1 MNEVKNMKLLG
12 KSLLVTG
19 SSRGIGRAIALAFA
33 NDGADIA
40 VNYLEQKEEA
50 KEVADRIRKMGRHVL
65 TFQVD
70 VRDFDKVTNM
80 VEQTIKE
87 FGKIDILINNAGIV
101 RDKTLRKMK
110 KEEWDV
116 VIDTDLSGVFTCI
129 RAVINHMEERKNGKI
144 INISSVIGET
154 GNFGQANY
162 AAAKAGVIGLTKS
175 VAKEVAW
182 KGITVNAV
190 APGFTETGMLKTIP
204 ENIKEQILKQ
214 IPMGRFA
221 TPEDIAKVVAFL
233 ASDDAN
239 YITGQVI
246 NVNGGYYM

>member
-1 MNEVKNMKLLG
+1 MKLKG
-12 KSLLVTG
+12 RAALVTG
-19 SSRGIGRAIALAFA
+19 GSRGIGKAIALALA
-33 NDGADIA
+33 SEGVDVAI
-40 VNYLEQKEEA
+40 NYLEQNEGAGKVVDE
-50 KEVADRIRKMGRHVL
+50 IRRMGRCAL
-65 TFQVD
+65 AFQVD
-70 VRDFDKVTNM
+70 VRDFDKVNDM
-80 VEQTIKE
+80 VEQTIEE
-87 FGKIDILINNAGIV
+87 FGKIDILVNNAGIV

-116 VIDTDLSGVFTCI
+116 VIDTDLSGVFNCI
-129 RAVINHMEERKNGKI
+129 RAVINHMEEHKNGKI

-162 AAAKAGVIGLTKS
+162 AAAKTGVIGLTKS
-175 VAKEVAW
+175 VAKEVAR

-190 APGFTETGMLKTIP
+190 APGFTETGMLEAIP
-204 ENIKEQILKQ
+204 EGIKEQILKQ

-221 TPEDIAKVVAFL
+221 MPEDIAKVVVFL
-233 ASDDAN
+233 ASDDAS

>member
-1 MNEVKNMKLLG
+1 MKLRG
-12 KSLLVTG
+12 RVALVTG
-19 SSRGIGRAIALAFA
+19 GSRGIGKAISLALARE
-33 NDGADIA
+33 GAD
-40 VNYLEQKEEA
+40 VVVDHLEQKEEA
-50 KEVADRIRKMGRHVL
+50 NEVVEEIRRMRRRAL
-65 TFQVD
+65 AFQTD
-70 VRDFDKVTNM
+70 VRDFDKVVNM
-80 VEQTIKE
+80 VEQTIEE
-87 FGKIDILINNAGIV
+87 FGKIDILVNNAGIV

-110 KEEWDV
+110 KEEWEII
-116 VIDTDLSGVFTCI
+116 IDTNLSGVFNCI
-129 RAVINHMEERKNGKI
+129 KAVITYMEERKNGKI

-175 VAKEVAW
+175 VAKEVAR

-204 ENIKEQILKQ
+204 ESVKEQILKQ

-221 TPEDIAKVVAFL
+221 TPEDIAKVVVFL
-233 ASDDAN
+233 TSDDAN

>member
-1 MNEVKNMKLLG
+1 MKL
-12 KSLLVTG
+12 KERAALVTG
-19 SSRGIGRAIALAFA
+19 GSRGIGKAIALALA
-33 NDGADIA
+33 SEGADVVI
-40 VNYLEQKEEA
+40 NYLDQNEEA
-50 KEVADRIRKMGRHVL
+50 SKVVDEIRRMGRRVL
-65 TFQVD
+65 AFQVD
-70 VRDFDKVTNM
+70 VRDFDKVSDM
-80 VEQTIKE
+80 VEQTIEE
-87 FGKIDILINNAGIV
+87 FGKIDILVNNAGIV

-116 VIDTDLSGVFTCI
+116 VIDTDLSGVFNCI
-129 RAVINHMEERKNGKI
+129 RAVINHMEEHKKGKI

-175 VAKEVAW
+175 VAKEVAR

-190 APGFTETGMLKTIP
+190 APGFTETGMLEAIP
-204 ENIKEQILKQ
+204 ESIKEQILKQ

-221 TPEDIAKVVAFL
+221 TPEDIAKMVVFL
-233 ASDDAN
+233 ASDDAS

>member
-1 MNEVKNMKLLG
+1 MKLQG
-12 KSLLVTG
+12 RVALVTG
-19 SSRGIGRAIALAFA
+19 GSRGIGKAIALALA
-33 NDGADIA
+33 SEGADI
-40 VNYLEQKEEA
+40 VINYLEQNEESR
-50 KEVADRIRKMGRHVL
+50 KVVDEVRRIGRRAL
-65 TFQVD
+65 AFQID
-70 VRDFDKVTNM
+70 VRDFNKVTDM
-80 VEQTIKE
+80 VEQTIEE
-87 FGKIDILINNAGIV
+87 FGKIGILVNNAGIV

-110 KEEWDV
+110 KEEWDA
-116 VIDTDLSGVFTCI
+116 VIDTDLSGVFNCI
-129 RAVINHMEERKNGKI
+129 RAVMNHMEEHKNGKI

-175 VAKEVAW
+175 VAKEVAR

-190 APGFTETGMLKTIP
+190 APGFTETGMLEAIP
-204 ENIKEQILKQ
+204 ESIKEQILKQ

-221 TPEDIAKVVAFL
+221 MPEDIAKIVVFL
-233 ASDDAN
+233 ASDDAD

>member
-1 MNEVKNMKLLG
+1 MKLRG
-12 KSLLVTG
+12 RVALVTG
-19 SSRGIGRAIALAFA
+19 GSRGIGKAISLALARE
-33 NDGADIA
+33 GAD
-40 VNYLEQKEEA
+40 VVVDHLEQKEEA
-50 KEVADRIRKMGRHVL
+50 NGVVEEIRRMGRHAL
-65 TFQVD
+65 AFQTD
-70 VRDFDKVTNM
+70 VRDFDKVVNM
-80 VEQTIKE
+80 VEQILEE
-87 FGKIDILINNAGIV
+87 FGKIDILVNNAGIV

-110 KEEWDV
+110 KEEWDI
-116 VIDTDLSGVFTCI
+116 VIDTDLNGVFNGI
-129 RAVINHMEERKNGKI
+129 KAVITHMEERKTGKI

-175 VAKEVAW
+175 VAKEVAR

-204 ENIKEQILKQ
+204 ESVKDQILKQ

-221 TPEDIAKVVAFL
+221 IPEDIAKVVVFL

-246 NVNGGYYM
+246 NVNGGYYL

>member
-1 MNEVKNMKLLG
+1 MKLQG
-12 KSLLVTG
+12 RIALVTG
-19 SSRGIGRAIALAFA
+19 GSRGIGKATSLALASE
-33 NDGADIA
+33 GADVVI
-40 VNYLEQKEEA
+40 NYLDQKEEA
-50 KEVADRIRKMGRHVL
+50 NEVIEEIRSVGRGAL
-65 TFQVD
+65 AFQTD
-70 VRDFDKVTNM
+70 VRDFDKVVNM
-80 VEQTIKE
+80 VEQTMEE
-87 FGKIDILINNAGIV
+87 FGKIDILVNNAGIV
-101 RDKTLRKMK
+101 RDKTFRNMK
-110 KEEWDV
+110 KEEWDI
-116 VIDTDLSGVFTCI
+116 VIDTDLNGVFNCI
-129 RAVINHMEERKNGKI
+129 KAVITHMEERENGKI
-144 INISSVIGET
+144 INISSVIGEI

-175 VAKEVAW
+175 VAKEVAR

-190 APGFTETGMLKTIP
+190 APGFTETSMLETIP

-221 TPEDIAKVVAFL
+221 TPEDIAKIVVFL

>member
-1 MNEVKNMKLLG
+1 MKLKG
-12 KSLLVTG
+12 RVALVTG
-19 SSRGIGRAIALAFA
+19 GSRGIGKAISLALAEE
-33 NDGADIA
+33 GADVVIDHI
-40 VNYLEQKEEA
+40 EQKEEA
-50 KEVADRIRKMGRHVL
+50 DEVVEEIRRMGRYAFA
-65 TFQVD
+65 FQTD
-70 VRDFDKVTNM
+70 VKDFDKVTDM
-80 VEQTIKE
+80 VEQITDEI
-87 FGKIDILINNAGIV
+87 GKIDILVNNAGIV

-110 KEEWDV
+110 KKEWDV
-116 VIDTDLSGVFTCI
+116 VIDTDLNGVFNCI
-129 RAVINHMEERKNGKI
+129 KAVITHMEERKNGKI

-175 VAKEVAW
+175 VAKEVAR

-190 APGFTETGMLKTIP
+190 APGFTETDMLKTIP
-204 ENIKEQILKQ
+204 ESVKEQLLKQ

-221 TPEDIAKVVAFL
+221 TPEDIAKIVVFL
-233 ASDDAN
+233 ASEDAK

>member
-1 MNEVKNMKLLG
+1 M
-12 KSLLVTG
+12 LVTG
-19 SSRGIGRAIALAFA
+19 SSRGIGRAIALSFA
-33 NDGADIA
+33 NEGADIA
-40 VNYLEQKEEA
+40 INYLEQKEEA
-50 KEVADRIRKMGRHVL
+50 KDVAERIRKMGRHVL
-65 TFQVD
+65 AFQVD
-70 VRDFDKVTNM
+70 VREFDKVSDM
-80 VEQTIKE
+80 LEQTIKE

>member
-1 MNEVKNMKLLG
+1 VKLRG
-12 KSLLVTG
+12 RVALVTG
-19 SSRGIGRAIALAFA
+19 GSRGIGKAISLALARE
-33 NDGADIA
+33 GAD
-40 VNYLEQKEEA
+40 VVVDHLEQKEEA
-50 KEVADRIRKMGRHVL
+50 NEVVEEIRRMRRRAL
-65 TFQVD
+65 AFQTD
-70 VRDFDKVTNM
+70 VRDFDKVVNM
-80 VEQTIKE
+80 VEQTIEE
-87 FGKIDILINNAGIV
+87 FGKIDILVNNAGIV

-110 KEEWDV
+110 KEEWEII
-116 VIDTDLSGVFTCI
+116 IDTNLSGVFNCI
-129 RAVINHMEERKNGKI
+129 KAVITYMEERKNGKI

-175 VAKEVAW
+175 VAKEVAR

-204 ENIKEQILKQ
+204 ESVKEQILKQ

-221 TPEDIAKVVAFL
+221 TPEDIAKVVVFL
-233 ASDDAN
+233 TSDDAN

>member
-1 MNEVKNMKLLG
+1 MK
-12 KSLLVTG
+12 VVEEI
-19 SSRGIGRAIALAFA
+19 RRMRRRALAF
-33 NDGADIA
+33 
-40 VNYLEQKEEA
+40 Q
-50 KEVADRIRKMGRHVL
+50 
-65 TFQVD
+65 TD
-70 VRDFDKVTNM
+70 VRDFDKVVNM
-80 VEQTIKE
+80 VEQTIEE
-87 FGKIDILINNAGIV
+87 FGKIDILVNNAGIV

-110 KEEWDV
+110 KEEWEII
-116 VIDTDLSGVFTCI
+116 IDTNLSGVFNCI
-129 RAVINHMEERKNGKI
+129 KAVITYMEERKNGKI

-175 VAKEVAW
+175 VAKEVAR

-204 ENIKEQILKQ
+204 ESVKEQILKQ

-221 TPEDIAKVVAFL
+221 TPEDIAKVVVFL
-233 ASDDAN
+233 TSDDAN

>member
-1 MNEVKNMKLLG
+1 MKL
-12 KSLLVTG
+12 KERAALVTG
-19 SSRGIGRAIALAFA
+19 GSRGIGKAIALALA
-33 NDGADIA
+33 SEGADVVI
-40 VNYLEQKEEA
+40 NYLDQNEEA
-50 KEVADRIRKMGRHVL
+50 SKVVDEIRRMDRRVL
-65 TFQVD
+65 AFQVD
-70 VRDFDKVTNM
+70 VRDFDKVSDM
-80 VEQTIKE
+80 VEQTIEK
-87 FGKIDILINNAGIV
+87 FGKIDILVNNAGIV

-116 VIDTDLSGVFTCI
+116 VIDTDLSGVFNCI
-129 RAVINHMEERKNGKI
+129 RAVINRMEEHKNGKI

-175 VAKEVAW
+175 VAKEVAR

-190 APGFTETGMLKTIP
+190 APGFTETGMLEAIP
-204 ENIKEQILKQ
+204 ESIKEQILKQ

-221 TPEDIAKVVAFL
+221 MPEDIAKMVVFL
-233 ASDDAN
+233 ASDDAS

>member
-1 MNEVKNMKLLG
+1 MKLNG
-12 KSLLVTG
+12 RVALVTG
-19 SSRGIGRAIALAFA
+19 GSRGIGKAISLALARE
-33 NDGADIA
+33 GADVVI
-40 VNYLEQKEEA
+40 NYIEQKEEA
-50 KEVADRIRKMGRHVL
+50 NEVVDEIRRVGGGAL
-65 TFQVD
+65 AFQTD
-70 VRDFDKVTNM
+70 VRDFDKVNSM
-80 VEQTIKE
+80 VEQIIEE
-87 FGKIDILINNAGIV
+87 FGKIDILVNNAGIV

-110 KEEWDV
+110 KEEWDI
-116 VIDTDLSGVFTCI
+116 VIDTDLNGVFNCI
-129 RAVINHMEERKNGKI
+129 KAVITHMEERKNGKI
-144 INISSVIGET
+144 VNISSVIGEI

-175 VAKEVAW
+175 VAKEVAR

-190 APGFTETGMLKTIP
+190 APGFTETGMLETIP
-204 ENIKEQILKQ
+204 ESVKEQILKQ

-221 TPEDIAKVVAFL
+221 IPEDIAKVVVFL